1 MLYFGIRRWREKD
14 RCLSG
19 VLIFPEEYRPQLDK
33 WFNDYHIN
41 VVEVAYLT
49 TEQIA
54 MFRSDFRVVAEYFV
68 KSRTDPDYE
77 PEEYEIKHVYELFD
91 LLTAVSG
98 DDRFKEMAMLTK
110 DKAWTQKGKGVV
122 TMRSQFIDNI
132 WKRAKDEGEKIGE
145 LRGERRGE
153 LRGELKGDHR
163 ATIRVLRRSIDNMLK
178 KTNYTRDEILDILE
192 VSPEELRQL
201 GLTQN

>member
-1 MLYFGIRRWREKD
+1 MDYDGTAYRDKI
-14 RCLSG
+14 
-19 VLIFPEEYRPQLDK
+19 PE
-33 WFNDYHIN
+33 
-41 VVEVAYLT
+41 
-49 TEQIA
+49 
-54 MFRSDFRVVAEYFV
+54 RSR
-68 KSRTDPDYE
+68 SN
-77 PEEYEIKHVYELFD
+77 FD

-98 DDRFKEMAMLTK
+98 DDRFKEIAMMTK
-110 DKAWTQKGKGVV
+110 DKAGTQEGKGVV

-145 LRGERRGE
+145 QRGERRGE
-153 LRGELKGDHR
+153 LRGEKRGELRGELRGEAKGDHR

-201 GLTQN
+201 ELTQN